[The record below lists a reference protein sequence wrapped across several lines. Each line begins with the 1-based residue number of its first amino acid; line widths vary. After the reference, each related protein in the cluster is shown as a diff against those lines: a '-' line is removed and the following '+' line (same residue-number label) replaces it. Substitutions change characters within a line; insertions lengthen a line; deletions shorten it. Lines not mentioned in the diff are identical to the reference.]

1 MLAAVL
7 VGALSSS
14 ACAALGYGS
23 CLAPLESE
31 SWQRG
36 APARS
41 FPGLCLSSWPDNGDL
56 VFRCNE
62 ASLVA
67 TPLAGSSEGLIG
79 VAPYFFVWPLSGEH
93 PDKLRVQLE
102 ACSAGQTESPPLPIV
117 HALVEETRH
126 KPIES
131 VERQVANR
139 DRLRCVAIE
148 YVFDLDGAL
157 TEFSL
162 VFERQWLMCDV
173 PQLAYKQMAKWWYCP
188 LIWPQSGEPKV
199 N

>member
-1 MLAAVL
+1 MFAAVL
-7 VGALSSS
+7 VGGLSSS
-14 ACAALGYGS
+14 ACAVLGYS
-23 CLAPLESE
+23 SRLSPLDGEG
-31 SWQRG
+31 WQRA

-41 FPGLCLSSWPDNGDL
+41 FPGLCLSSWPDHGDL

-62 ASLVA
+62 ASLFA
-67 TPLAGSSEGLIG
+67 TPLLGSFQGLVG
-79 VAPYFFVWPLSGEH
+79 VAPFIFFLPLSTEP

-117 HALVEETRH
+117 LALVDETRH

-139 DRLRCVAIE
+139 DRLRCVEIE

-173 PQLAYKQMAKWWYCP
+173 PQLAYKQMAGWWYCP
-188 LIWPQSGEPKV
+188 LILPQSGEPKV